1 MGRKIAGNPHSASLH
16 FSSSLARSVLRGR
29 FWDEPVADG
38 ILFRLVD
45 LTIEQTGWLKITQD
59 NVNISC
65 VSMGSF
71 ASSFFRQ
78 GDANAP
84 GSSLRVFTLGTQRS
98 QLVIFPRPTRYR
110 VMQLCIAP
118 AKVEKIL
125 SDVGHDPNVTMQTME
140 SSCHRG
146 KLFAVRNLPLPDRIN
161 EIANEFL
168 LGAGGRHRL
177 HLYARA
183 LEILAAA
190 LDAIV
195 ASKAATSIRETRIA
209 RIEMAASMLAANMEA
224 PLNLHK
230 LANDVGLGPD
240 TLERGFRSHL
250 GMTPRKYLSNIRM
263 LEAAR
268 LIQGANLS
276 IAEIGRLVGF
286 ANHSAFTRAY
296 GRAFDRSPRA
306 DQNARRL
313 ASPILTTTSIGPSGV
328 STSSSMRRLA
338 PGDAP
343 ATARS
348 TRDLPP

>member
-1 MGRKIAGNPHSASLH
+1 MIAGNPHGASLH
-16 FSSSLARSVLRGR
+16 CSSSLAQSVLRGR

-45 LTIEQTGWLKITQD
+45 LAIEQTGWLKITQD

-65 VSMGSF
+65 VSMGTF
-71 ASSFFRQ
+71 ASSFFQR
-78 GDANAP
+78 GDANAHGP
-84 GSSLRVFTLGTQRS
+84 SLRVFTLGARRS

-118 AKVEKIL
+118 ERAKKIL
-125 SDVGHDPNVTMQTME
+125 SDLDHDPNVTMQAME
-140 SSCHRG
+140 SACHRG
-146 KLFAVRNLPLPDRIN
+146 KMFTVKNLPLPDRVD

-168 LGAGGRHRL
+168 LGTGGRQRL

-195 ASKAATSIRETRIA
+195 AGKTATDIRETRIA
-209 RIEMAASMLAANMEA
+209 RIEMAASILAANIES
-224 PLNLHK
+224 PLDLPA
-230 LANDVGLGPD
+230 LARHVGLGPD

-250 GMTPRKYLSNIRM
+250 EMTPRRYLSNLRM

-268 LIQGANLS
+268 LIQSADLS

-286 ANHSAFTRAY
+286 TNHSAFTRAY
-296 GRAFDRSPRA
+296 GRVFGRSPRA
-306 DQNARRL
+306 MKTPGGWTR
-313 ASPILTTTSIGPSGV
+313 PS
-328 STSSSMRRLA
+328 
-338 PGDAP
+338 
-343 ATARS
+343 
-348 TRDLPP
+348 

>member
-1 MGRKIAGNPHSASLH
+1 MGRAIAGNPHGASLH
-16 FSSSLARSVLRGR
+16 YSSSLAQSVLRGR

-38 ILFRLVD
+38 IFFRLVD
-45 LTIEQTGWLKITQD
+45 LTIEQTGWLKIAQD

-65 VSMGSF
+65 VSMGAF
-71 ASSFFRQ
+71 ASSFFQR

-84 GSSLRVFTLGTQRS
+84 GSSLRVFTLGTRHS

-118 AKVEKIL
+118 DKVEKIS
-125 SDVGHDPNVTMQTME
+125 SDLGHDPNVMVQAME
-140 SSCHRG
+140 SACHSG

-168 LGAGGRHRL
+168 LGTGGRHRL
-177 HLYARA
+177 HQYARA

-190 LDAIV
+190 LDAIT
-195 ASKAATSIRETRIA
+195 ASKPATSIRETRIA
-209 RIEMAASMLAANMEA
+209 RIEMAASILAANMEA
-224 PLNLHK
+224 PLNLPR
-230 LANDVGLGPD
+230 LAKQVGLGPD

-250 GMTPRKYLSNIRM
+250 GMTPRRYLSNLRM

-268 LIQGANLS
+268 LIQAANLS

-296 GRAFDRSPRA
+296 GRVFGRSPRA
-306 DQNARRL
+306 DENARRL
-313 ASPILTTTSIGPSGV
+313 ASPIVTSSIGPSDA
-328 STSSSMRRLA
+328 SMSPSMGRLA
-338 PGDAP
+338 PGNLP

-348 TRDLPP
+348 TRDLSS